1 MIIKIDKAIE
11 ISNKLRKQRKS
22 IVVAGGCFDILH
34 VGHVRFLKNAKDQG
48 EVLFILLEND
58 EKVRKLKGKNR
69 PINSQKDR
77 AEILASLKYVD
88 YVVLLPYMK
97 SDEDYDK
104 LINQIK
110 PNVLATTENDPA
122 IIHKKRQAKLINAE
136 IKEVVERIK
145 EKSTTILGKIILKKN
160 K

>member
-97 SDEDYDK
+97 SDGDYDK
-104 LINQIK
+104 LINQIR
-110 PNVLATTENDPA
+110 PDVLATTKNDPA
-122 IIHKKRQAKLINAE
+122 IMHKKRQAEMINAE
-136 IKEVVERIK
+136 MKEVVERIR